1 MTPPPAMACSATG
14 CDFETPVNIPTYEYV
29 IKALELHVQTAHS
42 VPARSLPTK
51 TEKPKRP
58 MITTNMSE
66 SDWIFFNHKWDR
78 YKRLSQ
84 VEGQSLIDE
93 LWACLDSEME
103 RLAFQDGIK
112 DQDLSNLLAKI
123 KTLAVTTVHPS
134 LHVVELH
141 EAKQLSGETVKA
153 FSARVRGIAANCQ
166 LNKTCSR
173 SGCGETVSFL
183 EETCYH
189 AVLTGILNDDLREK
203 VLTQAMIGTV
213 TNLPTLLEFT
223 AAEEASKQKTPS
235 RNVNAVKKSG
245 NAPNR
250 KCNGC
255 GLNSHGP
262 FNRKRSSECKA
273 FGKKCSNCGKPNHFS
288 NVCNSSTT
296 AAVHEVNN
304 TAEET
309 ETSTINGFITAI
321 QTVPL
326 TNPDD
331 AKPLV
336 STLRASLNSKVNT
349 LPLPH
354 FIYDE
359 EIKKWIKKSPKSSPT
374 VMISVTLDK

>member
-14 CDFETPVNIPTYEYV
+14 CDFKTPVNIPTYEYV

-58 MITTNMSE
+58 IITTNMSE

-153 FSARVRGIAANCQ
+153 LV
-166 LNKTCSR
+166 
-173 SGCGETVSFL
+173 
-183 EETCYH
+183 
-189 AVLTGILNDDLREK
+189 
-203 VLTQAMIGTV
+203 
-213 TNLPTLLEFT
+213 LEFVALQLT
-223 AAEEASKQKTPS
+223 
-235 RNVNAVKKSG
+235 VN
-245 NAPNR
+245 
-250 KCNGC
+250 
-255 GLNSHGP
+255 
-262 FNRKRSSECKA
+262 
-273 FGKKCSNCGKPNHFS
+273 
-288 NVCNSSTT
+288 
-296 AAVHEVNN
+296 
-304 TAEET
+304 
-309 ETSTINGFITAI
+309 
-321 QTVPL
+321 
-326 TNPDD
+326 
-331 AKPLV
+331 
-336 STLRASLNSKVNT
+336 SLNVFKIWV
-349 LPLPH
+349 
-354 FIYDE
+354 
-359 EIKKWIKKSPKSSPT
+359 W
-374 VMISVTLDK
+374 